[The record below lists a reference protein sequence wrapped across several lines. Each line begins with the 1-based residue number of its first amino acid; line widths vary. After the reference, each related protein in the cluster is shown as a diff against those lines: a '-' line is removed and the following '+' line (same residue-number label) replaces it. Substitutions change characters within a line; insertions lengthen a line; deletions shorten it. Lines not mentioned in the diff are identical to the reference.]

1 MGAFY
6 MKLTTNDK
14 SFLFSS
20 TEIPDVFFT
29 EYLPEAKSEFVK
41 VYFYVLFLSKYN
53 TEIKINDLSKTL
65 SLDFPTVQD
74 AIKYWESRG
83 LLVKNP
89 DGYALANLQEI
100 ELNKLYHPKVSLAP
114 ETIEKNAE
122 NQYRAKV
129 MDSINSQFFSGT
141 MSPSWYAD
149 IDLWFEKYGFD
160 EQVML
165 ALFNYAHDNRALHR
179 NYIQT
184 VAEAWSREKI
194 KTFNDLDSYFE
205 RREKINI
212 LKKDIAKKLNLS
224 RNLTAY
230 DEEYIL
236 KWSETYQYSLEIIEI
251 ALKKAASKNSI
262 SFEYIDKLLSDW
274 HEKGL
279 STVADV
285 NTYLDSLKTKE
296 KKTKQIKQI
305 ALEYTQST
313 FDNWDAL
320 YEN

>member
-1 MGAFY
+1 
-6 MKLTTNDK
+6 MKLVSNDK

-20 TEIPDVFFT
+20 TDIPDIFFT
-29 EYLPEAKSEFVK
+29 EYLPEANSDFVK

-65 SLDFPTVQD
+65 GLDFPVVQD
-74 AIKYWESRG
+74 SIKYWENKG
-83 LLVKNP
+83 LLIKNP
-89 DGYALANLQEI
+89 NGYSLANIQEL
-100 ELNKLYHPKVSLAP
+100 ELAKLYNPKVSLSP

-129 MDSINSQFFSGT
+129 IDSINSQFFSGT

-165 ALFNYAHDNRALHR
+165 ALFNYAYDNRALHR

-184 VAEAWSREKI
+184 VAEGWSKEKI
-194 KTFNDLDSYFE
+194 KTFNDLDLYFE

-224 RNLTAY
+224 RNLTSY

-236 KWSETYQYSLEIIEI
+236 KWHENYKYNMDIIEI
-251 ALKKAASKNSI
+251 ALKKSATKNTI

-274 HEKGL
+274 HEKSL
-279 STVADV
+279 FTVNEV
-285 NTYLDSLKTKE
+285 NTYLDSLKTKD
-296 KKTKQIKQI
+296 KKTNQIKKM
-305 ALEYTQST
+305 AFEYTQST

-320 YEN
+320 YDN

>member
-1 MGAFY
+1 
-6 MKLTTNDK
+6 MKLVSNDK

-29 EYLPEAKSEFVK
+29 EYLPEAKSDFVK

-65 SLDFPTVQD
+65 CLDFPVVQD
-74 AIKYWESRG
+74 AIKYWETKG

-89 DGYALANLQEI
+89 NGYSLANIQEI
-100 ELNKLYHPKVSLAP
+100 ELNKLYSPKVSLAP

-122 NQYRAKV
+122 NQYHAKV
-129 MDSINSQFFSGT
+129 IDGINSQFFSGT

-165 ALFNYAHDNRALHR
+165 ALFNYAYDNRALHR

-184 VAEAWSREKI
+184 VAEAWSKENI
-194 KTFNDLDSYFE
+194 KTFNDLDLYFE

-236 KWSETYQYSLEIIEI
+236 KWTENYKYNMDIIEI
-251 ALKKAASKNSI
+251 ALKKSTTKNTI

-279 STVADV
+279 SSVSEV
-285 NTYLDSLKTKE
+285 NTYLDSLKTKD
-296 KKTKQIKQI
+296 KKTNQIKKM
-305 ALEYTQST
+305 AFEYTQST

-320 YEN
+320 YDN

>member
-1 MGAFY
+1 
-6 MKLTTNDK
+6 MKLVSNDK

-29 EYLPEAKSEFVK
+29 EYLPEAKSDFVK
-41 VYFYVLFLSKYN
+41 VYFYILFLSKYD

-65 SLDFPTVQD
+65 CLDFPVVQD
-74 AIKYWESRG
+74 SIKYWEQKG

-89 DGYALANLQEI
+89 NGYLLANIQEI
-100 ELNKLYHPKVSLAP
+100 ELNKLYSPKVSLDP

-122 NQYRAKV
+122 NQYHAKV
-129 MDSINSQFFSGT
+129 MDSINAQFFSGT

-165 ALFNYAHDNRALHR
+165 ALFNYAYDNRALHR

-184 VAEAWSREKI
+184 VAEAWSKENI
-194 KTFNDLDSYFE
+194 KTFNDLDLYFE

-212 LKKDIAKKLNLS
+212 LKKNIAKKLNLS

-236 KWSETYQYSLEIIEI
+236 KWHETYHYNMDIIEI
-251 ALKKAASKNSI
+251 ALKKSATKNNI
-262 SFEYIDKLLSDW
+262 RFEYIDKLLSDW

-279 STVADV
+279 SNASEV

-296 KKTKQIKQI
+296 KKTNQIKKM
-305 ALEYTQST
+305 AFEYTQST

-320 YEN
+320 YDN

>member
-1 MGAFY
+1 
-6 MKLTTNDK
+6 MKLVSNDK

-20 TEIPDVFFT
+20 TEIPDIFFT
-29 EYLPEAKSEFVK
+29 EYLPETKSEFVK
-41 VYFYVLFLSKYN
+41 VYFYILFLSKYN
-53 TEIKINDLSKTL
+53 SEIKINDLSKTL
-65 SLDFPTVQD
+65 GLDFPTVQD
-74 AIKYWESRG
+74 AIKYWEGRG
-83 LLVKNP
+83 LLIKNP
-89 DGYALANLQEI
+89 NGYALANLQEI
-100 ELNKLYHPKVSLAP
+100 ELNKLYNPKVSLAP

-165 ALFNYAHDNRALHR
+165 ALFNYAYDNRALHR

-184 VAEAWSREKI
+184 VADAWNKENI
-194 KTFNDLDSYFE
+194 KTFNDLDLYFE
-205 RREKINI
+205 RREKINV
-212 LKKDIAKKLNLS
+212 LKKNIAKKLNLS

-236 KWSETYQYSLEIIEI
+236 KWHETYQYPIEIIEI
-251 ALKKAASKNSI
+251 ALKKAATKNSI

-279 STVADV
+279 TTISDV
-285 NTYLDSLKTKE
+285 NTYLDSLKTKD
-296 KKTKQIKQI
+296 KKVKQIKQI

-320 YEN
+320 YDN

>member
-1 MGAFY
+1 
-6 MKLTTNDK
+6 MKLIQSDK

-20 TEIPDVFFT
+20 TDVPDVFFT

-41 VYFYVLFLSKYN
+41 VYFYILFLSKYN

-65 SLDFPTVQD
+65 GLDFPVVQD
-74 AIKYWESRG
+74 AIKYWESVG

-89 DGYALANLQEI
+89 NGYSLANIQEI
-100 ELNKLYHPKVSLAP
+100 ELSKLYNPKVSLSP

-149 IDLWFEKYGFD
+149 IELWFEKYGFD

-165 ALFNYAHDNRALHR
+165 ALFNYAYDNRALHR

-184 VAEAWSREKI
+184 VAEGWSKENI
-194 KTFNDLDSYFE
+194 KTFNDLDLYFE

-212 LKKDIAKKLNLS
+212 LKKNIAKKLNLS

-236 KWSETYQYSLEIIEI
+236 KWTEEYKYDMDIIEI
-251 ALKKAASKNSI
+251 ALKKSSTKNSI

-274 HEKGL
+274 HEKSL
-279 STVADV
+279 TTVDEV
-285 NTYLDSLKTKE
+285 NTYLDSLKTKD

-320 YEN
+320 YDN

>member
-1 MGAFY
+1 
-6 MKLTTNDK
+6 MKLTINEQ

-20 TEIPDVFFT
+20 TEIPDIFFT

-89 DGYALANLQEI
+89 NGYSLANLQEI
-100 ELNKLYHPKVSLAP
+100 ELNKLYSPKVSLAP

-141 MSPSWYAD
+141 MSPAWYAD

-179 NYIQT
+179 NYIQA
-184 VAEAWSREKI
+184 VAEAWSKEKI
-194 KTFNDLDSYFE
+194 KTFNDLDLYFE
-205 RREKINI
+205 HREKINL
-212 LKKDIAKKLNLS
+212 LKKEIAKKLNLS

-236 KWSETYQYSLEIIEI
+236 RWHENYKYSMEIIEI

-279 STVADV
+279 TTVFDV

-320 YEN
+320 YDN

>member
-1 MGAFY
+1 
-6 MKLTTNDK
+6 MKLVQSDK
-14 SFLFSS
+14 SFLFSC

-41 VYFYVLFLSKYN
+41 VYFYILFLSKHN
-53 TEIKINDLSKTL
+53 SEIKINDLSKTL
-65 SLDFPTVQD
+65 ALDFPTVQD
-74 AIKYWESRG
+74 AIKYWENQG
-83 LLVKNP
+83 LLIKNP
-89 DGYALANLQEI
+89 NGYSLANPQEI
-100 ELNKLYHPKVSLAP
+100 ELNKLYHPKVSLSP
-114 ETIEKNAE
+114 ETIEKNVE

-129 MDSINSQFFSGT
+129 IDSINSQFFAGT
-141 MSPSWYAD
+141 MSPSWYPD
-149 IDLWFEKYGFD
+149 IELWFEKYGFD

-165 ALFNYAHDNRALHR
+165 ALFSYAYENRALHR

-184 VAEAWSREKI
+184 VAEGWSKEKI
-194 KTFNDLDSYFE
+194 KTYNDLDLYFE

-224 RNLTAY
+224 RNLTSY
-230 DEEYIL
+230 DEEYIV
-236 KWSETYQYSLEIIEI
+236 KWSETYKFSIDIIEI
-251 ALKKAASKNSI
+251 ALKKSSSKNTI

-279 STVADV
+279 STVSDV
-285 NTYLDSLKTKE
+285 NSYLDSLKTKD
-296 KKTKQIKQI
+296 KKIKQIKQV

-320 YEN
+320 YDN